1 MWLYDL
7 PMYLGLP
14 LFIVLVVGGS
24 CAILLA
30 LRKWVR
36 RAAPRGEEWD
46 RVLSYAVGVYGV
58 FYGVTLALIATAA
71 YSNFTEVDGVVLEES
86 SSLASLYR
94 TAALLPDPQG
104 DVLQAQITQ
113 YARNVIDLDWPRQ
126 RRLEIPAETDANVSA
141 MQRAIG
147 AVQPTTAAETLY
159 VQQSLDQFQLLVE
172 NRRDRIAL
180 THLALPSV
188 LWIVLGVGAVLN
200 AILLG
205 LIEVRNLRVHLLMSS
220 MLALFV
226 ALLLYAIAGF
236 DHAYAGPIAVTP
248 EYFEDLL
255 KGLFANEP

>member
-7 PMYLGLP
+7 PMSVGLP

-24 CAILLA
+24 CLILLV
-30 LRKWVR
+30 LRKWVFR
-36 RAAPRGEEWD
+36 VAPQGEEWD
-46 RVLSYAVGVYGV
+46 RVLSYAVGAYGV
-58 FYGVTLALIATAA
+58 FYGVTLALIAAAA
-71 YSNFTEVDGVVLEES
+71 YGNFTEVDGVVLEES

-94 TAALLPDPQG
+94 TASLLPDPQG
-104 DVLQAQITQ
+104 DELRNQIVQ
-113 YARNVIDLDWPRQ
+113 YTRNVIDLDWPLQ
-126 RRLEIPAETDANVSA
+126 KRLEIPSETDANISA
-141 MQRAIG
+141 MQQAIG
-147 AVQPTTAAETLY
+147 EVQPSTPAETLY

-188 LWIVLGVGAVLN
+188 LWIVLSVGAVLN
-200 AILLG
+200 AVLIA

-255 KGLFANEP
+255 QGLFANEP

>member
-7 PMYLGLP
+7 PMSVGLP

-24 CAILLA
+24 CVILLI
-30 LRKWVR
+30 LRKWVFR
-36 RAAPRGEEWD
+36 VAPQGEEWD
-46 RVLSYAVGVYGV
+46 RVLSYAVGAYGV
-58 FYGVTLALIATAA
+58 FYGVTLALIAAAA
-71 YSNFTEVDGVVLEES
+71 YGNFTEVDGVVLEES

-104 DVLQAQITQ
+104 DDVQNQIVQ
-113 YARNVIDLDWPRQ
+113 YTRNVIDLDWPMQ
-126 RRLEIPAETDANVSA
+126 RRLEIPAETDANISA
-141 MQRAIG
+141 MQQAIG
-147 AVQPTTAAETLY
+147 QVQPTTAAETLY

-188 LWIVLGVGAVLN
+188 LWIVLSVGAVLN
-200 AILLG
+200 AILIA

-220 MLALFV
+220 LLALFV

-255 KGLFANEP
+255 SGLFLNEP

>member
-7 PMYLGLP
+7 PMSVGLP

-24 CAILLA
+24 CLILLV
-30 LRKWVR
+30 LRKWVFR
-36 RAAPRGEEWD
+36 VAPQGDEWD
-46 RVLSYAVGVYGV
+46 RVLSYAVGAYGV
-58 FYGVTLALIATAA
+58 FYGVTLALIAAAA
-71 YSNFTEVDGVVLEES
+71 YGNFTEVDGVVLEES

-94 TAALLPDPQG
+94 TASLLPDPQG
-104 DVLQAQITQ
+104 DELRNQIVQ
-113 YARNVIDLDWPRQ
+113 YTRNVIDLDWPLQ
-126 RRLEIPAETDANVSA
+126 KRLEIPSETDANISA
-141 MQRAIG
+141 MQQAIG
-147 AVQPTTAAETLY
+147 EVQPSTPAETLY

-188 LWIVLGVGAVLN
+188 LWIVLSVGAVLN
-200 AILLG
+200 AVLIA

-255 KGLFANEP
+255 QGLFANEP

>member
-7 PMYLGLP
+7 PMSVGLP

-24 CAILLA
+24 CLILLV
-30 LRKWVR
+30 LRKWVFR
-36 RAAPRGEEWD
+36 VAPQGEEWD
-46 RVLSYAVGVYGV
+46 RVLSYAVGAYGV
-58 FYGVTLALIATAA
+58 FYGVTLALIAAAA
-71 YSNFTEVDGVVLEES
+71 YGNFTEVDGVVLEES

-94 TAALLPDPQG
+94 TASLLPDPQG
-104 DVLQAQITQ
+104 DELRDQIVQ
-113 YARNVIDLDWPRQ
+113 YTRNVIDLDWPLQ
-126 RRLEIPAETDANVSA
+126 KRLEIPSETDANISA
-141 MQRAIG
+141 MQQAIG
-147 AVQPTTAAETLY
+147 EVQPSTPAETLY

-188 LWIVLGVGAVLN
+188 LWIVLSVGAVLN
-200 AILLG
+200 AVLIA

-236 DHAYAGPIAVTP
+236 DHAYAGPIAVSP

-255 KGLFANEP
+255 QGLFSNEP

>member
-7 PMYLGLP
+7 PMSVGLP

-24 CAILLA
+24 CLILLV
-30 LRKWVR
+30 LRKWVFR
-36 RAAPRGEEWD
+36 VAPQGEEWD
-46 RVLSYAVGVYGV
+46 RVLSYAVGAYGV
-58 FYGVTLALIATAA
+58 FYGVTLALIAAAA
-71 YSNFTEVDGVVLEES
+71 YGNFTEVDGVVLEES

-94 TAALLPDPQG
+94 TASLLPDPQG
-104 DVLQAQITQ
+104 DELRNQIVQ
-113 YARNVIDLDWPRQ
+113 YTRNVIDLDWPLQ
-126 RRLEIPAETDANVSA
+126 KRLEIPSETDANISA
-141 MQRAIG
+141 MQQAIG
-147 AVQPTTAAETLY
+147 EVQPSTPAETLY

-188 LWIVLGVGAVLN
+188 LWIVLSVGAVLN
-200 AILLG
+200 AVLIA

-248 EYFEDLL
+248 EHFEDLL
-255 KGLFANEP
+255 QGLFANEP